1 MPASTTNN
9 VRRIIAYIL
18 AGLILIFAV
27 ISILAIWDIIEY
39 KNLLS
44 RMFQSLMVILAASA
58 VIVLIFSILD
68 RSSDRDIPKE

>member
-58 VIVLIFSILD
+58 VIVLIFAILD
-68 RSSDRDIPKE
+68 RSSDREVPKE